1 MQCGFELVRSGPL
14 VSEEAIIMTI
24 GLSVAT
30 FTLLHVLISLISLI
44 TIACGVTA
52 LFGIA
57 ARRFH
62 PELYK
67 PEPQILNELAQTYT
81 TDLCTILLSRQ
92 RLRAGLRAHLV
103 FEF

>member
-14 VSEEAIIMTI
+14 VSEEAIVMTI

-30 FTLLHVLISLISLI
+30 FTLLHVLISLI

-67 PEPQILNELAQTYT
+67 PEPQTLNELAQTYT